1 MYIDR
6 RLWALT
12 AGVRSRITAAVLIGL
27 LAVVAGIARLALLGW
42 LLAQVAAGAGPGALA
57 WPILA
62 TAAVTALRGWLE
74 YARAMIAHETA
85 ARVQARLRARLYDHL
100 VALGPAQVA
109 RGRTGDVTLSLVEGV
124 QQLEVYF
131 GQYLP
136 QLFVSGL
143 TPLLIFGAVAFVDL
157 RIALVMLAA
166 ALFTLVAPVLWHGRD
181 AAGSLARSR
190 AYATLGAEM
199 LDAIQGLGTLKA
211 FGQSRAWGERL
222 AGKSRALFEST
233 MWVLGTNTLARGI
246 TDVGLAVG
254 AATAL
259 AWGAYRVR
267 DGELGLPALM
277 IILMLGVEV
286 FRPLRELRAVL
297 HQGMLGRA
305 AAEGVFALLA
315 LRPEVP
321 DTAASPN
328 GAARLSPTVA
338 FDSVHFRYPGGR
350 RAALDGLTFEVK
362 AGERV
367 GIVGPSG
374 AGKSTLVRLL
384 LRFHDPQ
391 GGAVRLG
398 GRDLRTLA
406 PDEVRGHI
414 ALVSQDTYLFHGT
427 VEENLRLG
435 KPSAT
440 QPELEAAAR
449 AANAHEFI
457 RRLPQGYATR
467 VGERAV
473 RLSGGQRQRIAIARA
488 LLRDAPILVLDEALS
503 SVDAESE
510 ALVQEALDR
519 LMVGRTTLVIAHRLS
534 SVIGADRILVLDQGR
549 VVESGT
555 HTGLL
560 ARAGVYARLM
570 AGQIGVAG
578 PALDR
583 LILDDGAAAPD
594 AIPGPED
601 SKADDLVPAG
611 ALPWPRALAVL
622 LGQARGE
629 VPRLT
634 SAFVLGVIRVAALI
648 GVGVLGAL
656 VVAAVRRGEPFGY
669 LVVALAVVAPMAGLL
684 HWAESW
690 IAHDAAYRLLDRMRL
705 ALFWK
710 LESLAPAYLV
720 RRRSGDL
727 VSVATQDVELVEY
740 FFAHTVAPALVA
752 VLIPGAILVVLG
764 WHGAAL
770 ALVLLPFLVAGLAS
784 PILGRGRIDRLGSA
798 AREASGAMNAH
809 AVDSVQGL
817 GELLAFQATAARGAA
832 FTALARQY
840 AEARLPLL
848 RDLAR
853 QASWQEMATGAGGL
867 AVIWTGAALVT
878 SGRLDAGLLPLLTLL
893 AMSAFV
899 PIWEIAQVGRQLADS
914 LGAARRLHAI
924 HAEPVP
930 VRDGEG
936 VSPTATGDGTRALGI
951 ELLDVSFTYPG
962 RVEPALRDV
971 SLSVPAGTTAA
982 IVGPSGAGKS
992 TLAALLL
999 RFWDPDRG
1007 AVRLAGADA
1016 RRYRLDDLRGRV
1028 ALVAQDTY
1036 LFHLTLRD
1044 NILLARPGATEA
1056 EIAAAVERASLGEF
1070 VAALPE
1076 GLDTVVGER
1085 GTRLSGGQRQRV
1097 AIARAFLKDAPILIL
1112 DEATS
1117 HLDVVNEQAV
1127 HEALE
1132 RLARHRTTVIIAHR
1146 LSTVRRADEIIVL
1159 DAGRLVE
1166 AGPHAALLARGGLYA
1181 RLVSRQLAAA
1191 PAG

>member
-1 MYIDR
+1 
-6 RLWALT
+6 
-12 AGVRSRITAAVLIGL
+12 
-27 LAVVAGIARLALLGW
+27 
-42 LLAQVAAGAGPGALA
+42 
-57 WPILA
+57 
-62 TAAVTALRGWLE
+62 
-74 YARAMIAHETA
+74 
-85 ARVQARLRARLYDHL
+85 
-100 VALGPAQVA
+100 
-109 RGRTGDVTLSLVEGV
+109 
-124 QQLEVYF
+124 
-131 GQYLP
+131 
-136 QLFVSGL
+136 
-143 TPLLIFGAVAFVDL
+143 
-157 RIALVMLAA
+157 
-166 ALFTLVAPVLWHGRD
+166 
-181 AAGSLARSR
+181 
-190 AYATLGAEM
+190 
-199 LDAIQGLGTLKA
+199 
-211 FGQSRAWGERL
+211 
-222 AGKSRALFEST
+222 
-233 MWVLGTNTLARGI
+233 
-246 TDVGLAVG
+246 
-254 AATAL
+254 
-259 AWGAYRVR
+259 
-267 DGELGLPALM
+267 
-277 IILMLGVEV
+277 
-286 FRPLRELRAVL
+286 
-297 HQGMLGRA
+297 
-305 AAEGVFALLA
+305 
-315 LRPEVP
+315 
-321 DTAASPN
+321 
-328 GAARLSPTVA
+328 
-338 FDSVHFRYPGGR
+338 
-350 RAALDGLTFEVK
+350 
-362 AGERV
+362 
-367 GIVGPSG
+367 
-374 AGKSTLVRLL
+374 
-384 LRFHDPQ
+384 
-391 GGAVRLG
+391 
-398 GRDLRTLA
+398 
-406 PDEVRGHI
+406 
-414 ALVSQDTYLFHGT
+414 
-427 VEENLRLG
+427 
-435 KPSAT
+435 
-440 QPELEAAAR
+440 
-449 AANAHEFI
+449 
-457 RRLPQGYATR
+457 
-467 VGERAV
+467 
-473 RLSGGQRQRIAIARA
+473 
-488 LLRDAPILVLDEALS
+488 
-503 SVDAESE
+503 
-510 ALVQEALDR
+510 
-519 LMVGRTTLVIAHRLS
+519 
-534 SVIGADRILVLDQGR
+534 
-549 VVESGT
+549 
-555 HTGLL
+555 
-560 ARAGVYARLM
+560 
-570 AGQIGVAG
+570 
-578 PALDR
+578 
-583 LILDDGAAAPD
+583 
-594 AIPGPED
+594 
-601 SKADDLVPAG
+601 
-611 ALPWPRALAVL
+611 
-622 LGQARGE
+622 
-629 VPRLT
+629 
-634 SAFVLGVIRVAALI
+634 
-648 GVGVLGAL
+648 
-656 VVAAVRRGEPFGY
+656 
-669 LVVALAVVAPMAGLL
+669 
-684 HWAESW
+684 
-690 IAHDAAYRLLDRMRL
+690 
-705 ALFWK
+705 
-710 LESLAPAYLV
+710 
-720 RRRSGDL
+720 
-727 VSVATQDVELVEY
+727 
-740 FFAHTVAPALVA
+740 
-752 VLIPGAILVVLG
+752 
-764 WHGAAL
+764 
-770 ALVLLPFLVAGLAS
+770 
-784 PILGRGRIDRLGSA
+784 
-798 AREASGAMNAH
+798 
-809 AVDSVQGL
+809 VQGL